1 MKQAM
6 KDEDPNIA
14 QLGQR
19 LNSSRTEVLKDLK
32 QSMKEHIPE
41 DLLNRL
47 TNQETINEGGNSD
60 AQEDLE
66 KVIYDLFELKLTEI

>member
-32 QSMKEHIPE
+32 QSMKELIPE
-41 DLLNRL
+41 DLVNRL
-47 TNQETINEGGNSD
+47 SNQDRMNERGRSD

-66 KVIYDLFELKLTEI
+66 KVISDLFELKLT

>member
-32 QSMKEHIPE
+32 QSMKELIPE

-47 TNQETINEGGNSD
+47 SNQDRMNERGRSD

-66 KVIYDLFELKLTEI
+66 KVVSDLFELKLT